1 MQLQRQIY
9 TKESDF
15 QRNFFTGRTITPPPQ
30 NESFHTSYRP
40 AWGRLGI
47 PSYHPY
53 FCPSINTNILNFQD
67 KAQILTELNNNIS
80 KFTSGIPKLINKV
93 NEAVNKIYGNTEN
106 PIKKAINNHPFV
118 IMASKATHKAIK
130 NNMGNIVENI
140 IDDLIMELKQDLD
153 DIDEKERKRIL
164 MDNFGKTK
172 MKLNALKQDEI
183 ITLKKYSNI

>member
-1 MQLQRQIY
+1 M
-9 TKESDF
+9 
-15 QRNFFTGRTITPPPQ
+15 N
-30 NESFHTSYRP
+30 
-40 AWGRLGI
+40 
-47 PSYHPY
+47 
-53 FCPSINTNILNFQD
+53 QD
-67 KAQILTELNNNIS
+67 KAQILTELNNNIAQ
-80 KFTSGIPKLINKV
+80 FTSGIPKLMSKV
-93 NEAVNKIYGNTEN
+93 NEALNKIYANTDN
-106 PIKKAINNHPFV
+106 TIKKAINNHPFV

-130 NNMGNIVENI
+130 NNIGNIVENI